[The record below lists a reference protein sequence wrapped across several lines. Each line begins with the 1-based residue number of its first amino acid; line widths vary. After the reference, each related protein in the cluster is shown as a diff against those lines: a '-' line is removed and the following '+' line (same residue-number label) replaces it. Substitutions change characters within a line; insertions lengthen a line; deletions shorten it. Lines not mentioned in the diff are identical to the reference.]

1 MNPRAVLI
9 GKLLHDRGETLSV
22 AESCTGGKLSSLLT
36 EVSGASGWYLG
47 AVTAY
52 TRGTKQGLLGLTDA
66 DLRDGLISAR
76 CAEAMAKAIQRLTR
90 SSWSLS
96 VTGIAEG
103 EGEGH
108 EALYAWLGIVNPKG
122 EVQSM
127 ELKEK
132 DYGREVN
139 IDIVAN
145 KLLEI
150 LREEMVCQ

>member
-47 AVTAY
+47 GITAY
-52 TRGTKQGLLGLTDA
+52 TRGTKQGLLGLSDA
-66 DLRDGLISAR
+66 DLCDGLISAR
-76 CAEAMAKAIQRLTR
+76 CAEAMAKAIQRLTQ
-90 SSWSLS
+90 SSWSLA

-103 EGEGH
+103 EDEGH
-108 EALYAWLGIVNPKG
+108 RALYAWLGIVNPEG

-127 ELKEK
+127 ELREK

-150 LREEMVCQ
+150 LREEMVCR